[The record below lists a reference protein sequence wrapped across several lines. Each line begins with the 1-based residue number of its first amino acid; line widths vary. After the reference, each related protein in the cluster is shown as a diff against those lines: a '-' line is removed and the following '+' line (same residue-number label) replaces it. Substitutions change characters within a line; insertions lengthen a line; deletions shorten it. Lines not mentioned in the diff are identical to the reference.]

1 MIQDET
7 IGTKLQYTHQL
18 PADELFTPNYTE
30 KYRVLPKNLVGWGIE
45 YSEELL
51 VLTDTTPGKMNTP
64 TSLQIDPAEI
74 KLAWTPLT
82 TEDETGR
89 DPISFYMLEWYS
101 NTTWVELTAK
111 EEGLVTYYTFTPP
124 SWDPVFPPNMV
135 YEFRAIA

>member
-18 PADELFTPNYTE
+18 PADLLFAPDVKE
-30 KYRVLPKNLVGWGIE
+30 KYRVLPKNLVGWGIK

-64 TSLQIDPAEI
+64 ASLQIDPAEI

-82 TEDETGR
+82 TDDETGR

-101 NTTWVELTAK
+101 DITDSWVELTAK
-111 EEGLVTYYTFTPP
+111 AQDLVT
-124 SWDPVFPPNMV
+124 
-135 YEFRAIA
+135 